1 MTPRLATLSCTL
13 GLSIG
18 IAAFAFS
25 PASAQTFAPGSAP
38 ASPTSGAPVLARAL
52 QGKNVWISADGAR
65 VRGRVTSLDPT
76 GLVLVEDG
84 VATTIPYKNIVRVEK
99 STHRLRNGALIGLV
113 SGAGFGLVMGGLWC
127 GGDEYC
133 EPGTVPLITAYYAGL
148 GAAAGVG
155 IGAIVHAA
163 RKNGDV
169 LYDARHSTT
178 TMSLAPIL
186 SPGRKGAAFT
196 MTWR

>member
-1 MTPRLATLSCTL
+1 MTSRLVTFSRTL

-18 IAAFAFS
+18 IAASGFS
-25 PASAQTFAPGSAP
+25 IASAQTFAPGSAP
-38 ASPTSGAPVLARAL
+38 ASSTSAAPLFARAL
-52 QGKNVWISADGAR
+52 QGQNVWISADGAR
-65 VRGRVTSLDPT
+65 VRGRVTSLDST
-76 GLVLVEDG
+76 SLVLVEHG
-84 VATTIPYKNIVRVEK
+84 VATTIPYKNIARVEK

-113 SGAGFGLVMGGLWC
+113 SGAGFGLVLGGLSC

-133 EPGTVPLITAYYAGL
+133 EPGTVPLLTAYYAGL

-169 LYDARHSTT
+169 LYDARRSTT
-178 TMSLAPIL
+178 TMSISPIL
-186 SPGRKGAAFT
+186 SPTSNGAAFS